1 MHGKGLHASPV
12 QLSGKPAVLQQPH
25 VGPPLVPHP
34 VPAIINSAVTPS
46 HMCKRAFLRHWKMK
60 VTIILTISFWECWE
74 ETKVF
79 QVWGKVFV
87 WRAALPL
94 QQSLDSS
101 MLGDSQET
109 LIEQTLP
116 VKNYTLLGASRDIYS
131 QVCLNGRN
139 SWAAASVLQTAPK
152 KKSRQPLWWSRKSST
167 VAFHAALVS
176 PWHWWQP
183 FHKYPRHLT
192 ERTRHEYV
200 MAWAQ
205 KKPE

>member
-1 MHGKGLHASPV
+1 MRIKTVSLGKEIWKYPARDTHGKGLHGSPV

-34 VPAIINSAVTPS
+34 VPAIINSAVTPF
-46 HMCKRAFLRHWKMK
+46 HMCKPAFLRHWKMK

-101 MLGDSQET
+101 MPGDSQET

-139 SWAAASVLQTAPK
+139 S
-152 KKSRQPLWWSRKSST
+152 
-167 VAFHAALVS
+167 
-176 PWHWWQP
+176 
-183 FHKYPRHLT
+183 
-192 ERTRHEYV
+192 
-200 MAWAQ
+200 
-205 KKPE
+205 